1 LKNSLKK
8 NFFNWAFDCKAFQ
21 NQFFFQI

>member
-1 LKNSLKK
+1 LKDSLKK
-8 NFFNWAFDCKAFQ
+8 NFFNWVFGCKAFQ

>member
-1 LKNSLKK
+1 LKDSLKK
-8 NFFNWAFDCKAFQ
+8 NFFNWAFGCKAFQ

>member
-8 NFFNWAFDCKAFQ
+8 NFFNWVFDYKAFQ

>member
-1 LKNSLKK
+1 LKDNLKK
-8 NFFNWAFDCKAFQ
+8 NFFNWAFGCIAFQ